1 MSGPPSA
8 SCRAGLPAV
17 RMPAVG
23 ATQSYLGIDV
33 GGTGI
38 KWSVLA
44 AGRVIQSGSAATPR
58 TGRQDVIDA
67 IVSIVR
73 AAQAGRP
80 SISGV
85 GLALP
90 GVIDTVQ
97 ARSVFIPNVPGDWS
111 DYPVGR
117 EIEAQAG
124 IPVTVLND
132 ARAFGVAELM
142 LGAGRQD
149 SRALFVTLGTGVGG
163 AIALDGRI
171 LIGQRDTLGEI
182 GHFLVAPGG
191 ELCGCGG
198 RGCLETIAS
207 GSAIVAY
214 VTRAVIMS
222 LSPVLN
228 RLCGGHPELLTARLI
243 AEAADEN
250 DPWCRDALA
259 RAGHYIGVAASSL
272 CMALQLHAVVIGGGL
287 VGAYEHIAPATQ
299 EVLLEREALTGRV
312 RVRRADLGPAA
323 GSIGAGLQAAAQ
335 LQPQDAASPPIGR
348 KDS

>member
-1 MSGPPSA
+1 MMGAMSG
-8 SCRAGLPAV
+8 LP
-17 RMPAVG
+17 
-23 ATQSYLGIDV
+23 YLGIDV
-33 GGTGI
+33 GGTGV
-38 KWSVLA
+38 KWSVLG
-44 AGRVIQSGSAATPR
+44 AGRVIQSGRAVTPR
-58 TGRQDVIDA
+58 TGRQDVLDA
-67 IVSIVR
+67 IVSIIL
-73 AAQAGRP
+73 AAQAQWP
-80 SISGV
+80 SIGGI

-90 GVIDTVQ
+90 GLIDTVRG
-97 ARSVFIPNVPGDWS
+97 RSVFIPNVPGDWS
-111 DYPVGR
+111 DYPVGH
-117 EIEAQAG
+117 EIEARAG

-142 LGAGRQD
+142 LGAGRED

-182 GHFLVAPGG
+182 GHFPVAPGG

-207 GSAIVAY
+207 GSAIVAH

-228 RLCGGHPELLTARLI
+228 RLCEGRPEVLTPRMI
-243 AEAADEN
+243 AQAADED
-250 DPWCRDALA
+250 DPWSRDALT

-272 CMALQLHAVVIGGGL
+272 CIALQLHAVVIGGGL

-299 EVLLEREALTGRV
+299 KILLERETLTGPV

-323 GSIGAGLQAAAQ
+323 GSIGAGLHAAAQ
-335 LQPQDAASPPIGR
+335 PRSREDASASAIGR
-348 KDS
+348 KDP